1 MQELDI
7 VVSEYFDSEISLSKR
22 LNYEAEMLN
31 RINLKEYMQSKYF
44 DYYQIS
50 KSIRKIKRRLSNLR

>member
-7 VVSEYFDSEISLSKR
+7 VASEYFDNEISLSKR